1 MMRLTLG
8 YPPQANHMFT
18 VARGRKIKS
27 GKYRDWLDEQGWDI
41 ANQMNLSGA
50 KRLDGK
56 LHVRFRVERPDRR
69 RRDIDN
75 LAKPMLDLL
84 VKAGAIA
91 DDSNTESLFLMWV
104 PCEAKPAVVHCEIEE
119 I

>member
-1 MMRLTLG
+1 M
-8 YPPQANHMFT
+8 YT

-27 GKYRDWLDEQGWDI
+27 ANYRTWQDAHASEL
-41 ANQMNLSGA
+41 AHQMRLAGA
-50 KRLDGK
+50 KQLGGK
-56 LHVRFRVERPDRR
+56 VHIRFRVERPDKR

-104 PCEAKPAVVHCEIEE
+104 PCDAKPAVVHCEIEE
-119 I
+119 IQ